1 MKKTIWILCMT
12 VILGTSVL
20 FAGCSNTSDDNTA
33 EKTTAESSS
42 ADDNSLAD
50 DVEDAADD
58 IADGAEDAV
67 DDIANGFDDYDDAHD
82 YLLNQLG
89 NNKEDGR
96 YVVRNKTEET
106 TEYQDGAEGYHFEVY
121 DTKDDS
127 NKKYGDFYVDK
138 GTGKIYRENTD
149 TKKIE
154 EYKK

>member
-58 IADGAEDAV
+58 IADGASHGVCERGIALHGLGSLEDCWEG
-67 DDIANGFDDYDDAHD
+67 IDASE
-82 YLLNQLG
+82 L
-89 NNKEDGR
+89 R
-96 YVVRNKTEET
+96 YVVSGRPV
-106 TEYQDGAEGYHFEVY
+106 A
-121 DTKDDS
+121 
-127 NKKYGDFYVDK
+127 
-138 GTGKIYRENTD
+138 
-149 TKKIE
+149 
-154 EYKK
+154 